1 METDMTML
9 AGATVI
15 GGIRG
20 IYSTLRLIYYIFYM
34 IANWRIFSKA
44 GEAGLE
50 IPDPVLQCLYGV

>member
-1 METDMTML
+1 METDMIML

-34 IANWRIFSKA
+34 IELEDFFKGRRT
-44 GEAGLE
+44 GLE